1 MVVLAGRSLRRTG
14 GIKMD
19 LGLSEEQEMLRTSAR
34 DFLQKEC
41 PKQLVKQLDESEE
54 GYSPELWRKMA
65 QLGWMGLVFPEEYEG
80 SGGSFVDL
88 VVLLEEMG
96 YNILPGPFFSTV
108 VLGGLSILAAGDED
122 QKKEFLPKIANGEMI
137 LTLALTEPSAKY
149 DAASVKTRAVS
160 GDGGYVINGTKLF
173 VPDANV
179 ADYLLCVARTKDGVK
194 PEDGI
199 TVFLVDANSPGVKC
213 TLLKTLARDK
223 QCEVIFD
230 NVKVPEK
237 SVLGELG
244 RGWPVVESILQKA
257 AVAKCAEMVGG
268 AQASLEMAVSYAKE
282 RVQFNRPI
290 GSFQAIQH
298 YCANMV
304 TDVDGSRFV
313 TYRAAWKVNEG
324 LPATMDVA
332 VAKAWTSEA
341 YGRVTLL
348 AHQIFGAIGFTMDH
362 DMHLYYRRA
371 KAGEIAFGDGDFQRA
386 IVAQELGL

>member
-1 MVVLAGRSLRRTG
+1 
-14 GIKMD
+14 MD
-19 LGLSEEQEMLRTSAR
+19 LGLSEEQEMLKTSAR

-41 PKQLVKQLDESEE
+41 PKQLVKQLDESDE

-65 QLGWMGLVFPEEYEG
+65 DLGWIGLVFPEEYGG
-80 SGGSFVDL
+80 SGGSFLDL
-88 VVLLEEMG
+88 VVLFEEMG

-108 VLGGLSILAAGDED
+108 VLGALAILTAGNEE
-122 QKKEFLPKIANGEMI
+122 QKKEFLPKVANGKMI
-137 LTLALTEPSAKY
+137 LTLALTEPSARY
-149 DAASVKTRAVS
+149 DAASVKTAAVAQN
-160 GDGGYVINGTKLF
+160 GEYVVNGAKLF

-179 ADYLLCVARTKDGVK
+179 ADCILCVARTKGEVG

-199 TVFLVDANSPGVKC
+199 TVFLVDGKSPGVKC

-223 QCEVIFD
+223 QCEVIFENVRVPKD
-230 NVKVPEK
+230 NI
-237 SVLGELG
+237 LGKLG
-244 RGWPVVESILQKA
+244 GGWPVVENVLQKA
-257 AVAKCAEMVGG
+257 TVAKCAEMVGG
-268 AQASLEMAVSYAKE
+268 AQAVLEMAVSYAKE

-313 TYRAAWKVNEG
+313 TYKAAWKVNEG
-324 LPATMDVA
+324 LPAAMDVA

-348 AHQIFGAIGFTMDH
+348 GHQIFGAIGFTMDH

-371 KAGEIAFGDGDFQRA
+371 KASEMMFGDGNSQRA
-386 IVAQELGL
+386 IVARELGL

>member
-1 MVVLAGRSLRRTG
+1 
-14 GIKMD
+14 MD
-19 LGLSEEQEMLRTSAR
+19 LGLSEEQEMLKTSAR

-41 PKQLVKQLDESEE
+41 PKKLVKQLDESDE

-65 QLGWMGLVFPEEYEG
+65 QLGWLGLLFPEEYGG
-80 SGGSFVDL
+80 SGGSFLDL

-108 VLGGLSILAAGDED
+108 VLGGSPILAAGNEE
-122 QKKEFLPKIANGEMI
+122 QKKELLPNIANGEAI
-137 LTLALTEPSAKY
+137 LTLALSEPSVRY
-149 DAASVKTRAVS
+149 DAAAVKATADARN
-160 GDGGYVINGTKLF
+160 GEYVINGTKLF

-179 ADYLLCVARTKDGVK
+179 ADFLLVVARTRETAN
-194 PEDGI
+194 PESGI
-199 TVFLVDANSPGVKC
+199 TVFLVDAKSPGLRT

-223 QCEVIFD
+223 QCEVVFED
-230 NVKVPEK
+230 VSVPKENI
-237 SVLGELG
+237 LGELD
-244 RGWPVVESILQKA
+244 RGWPTVQDILQKA
-257 AVAKCAEMVGG
+257 TVAKCAEMVGG
-268 AQASLEMAVSYAKE
+268 AQAALDMAVAYAKE

-304 TDVDGSRFV
+304 SDVDGSRFV
-313 TYRAAWKVNEG
+313 TYKAAWKVSEG

-332 VAKAWTSEA
+332 VAKAWTSGA

-362 DMHLYYRRA
+362 DLHLYYRRA
-371 KAGEIAFGDGDFQRA
+371 KASEMMFGDGAYHRA
-386 IVAQELGL
+386 IVARELGL